1 MRKLEILSS
10 HTGQLGDSQNKVSL
24 KYYLCEGRGSLEME
38 GKRDAQRLG
47 IGCRLDW
54 QPPRTLKNPNPWRDW
69 GRDQNL
75 PKKAEAQ
82 TTFSRPI

>member
-1 MRKLEILSS
+1 
-10 HTGQLGDSQNKVSL
+10 
-24 KYYLCEGRGSLEME
+24 ME

-69 GRDQNL
+69 GRVKTCLRKQKPRQPSVDQYSMC
-75 PKKAEAQ
+75 AG
-82 TTFSRPI
+82 TTKVF